1 MVHTRAKIS
10 QKSSGSKDKVENKLT
25 NTTNFITFN
34 QLPTEL
40 LLKLYRQ
47 QHCSSANLNLSLYGR
62 KQQQFNNNV

>member
-1 MVHTRAKIS
+1 MIHTRAKIS

-25 NTTNFITFN
+25 DTTNFITFN
-34 QLPTEL
+34 QLPTE
-40 LLKLYRQ
+40 LKLYRQ